1 MNAQPSQSIRT
12 DHSALWLWA
21 SAVVLVGLIIVQLGK
36 VPPAQA
42 PGVALAEVSNMGEV
56 SRVGDYTLLTFNA
69 GNDDV
74 LAVLD
79 GRNEELY
86 FYRVKNQTQLDFVA
100 RENLN
105 QLFANAK
112 RLGPGRK

>member
-1 MNAQPSQSIRT
+1 MSAQNTRPEPA
-12 DHSALWLWA
+12 SAWLWA
-21 SAVVLVGLIIVQLGK
+21 SAFVLVGLIIVQLGRM
-36 VPPAQA
+36 PASRG
-42 PGVALAEVSNMGEV
+42 PGVALAEFAAPAMGEV

-74 LAVLD
+74 LAVMD
-79 GRNEELY
+79 GRNEELF
-86 FYRVKNQTQLDFVA
+86 FYRVKNQTQLEFVA

-112 RLGPGRK
+112 KLGPGRK